1 MRSWCHET
9 VAKDWQKFRSS
20 ENYNKLAYHTEFP
33 WMADGKNGEVSM
45 NYATKNAKGEWEVLR
60 LYTFKSFEDGIY
72 RRDAVLETNLN
83 IKYNLADIP
92 LPNGVL
98 RIDRVSV
105 PSPTDIRLGHYTLSE
120 TFGKP
125 VIESKSNKV
134 PEATIISNG
143 EYSLAMINLTEWDK
157 TEVLHPEGIHPV
169 TYKCGLIQNEKH
181 IQNEE
186 VMVTLML
193 WKKGDKQFSKKELTP
208 VKSVKIADD
217 RNSVIVT
224 FADKSVKTVKF

>member
-1 MRSWCHET
+1 
-9 VAKDWQKFRSS
+9 
-20 ENYNKLAYHTEFP
+20 
-33 WMADGKNGEVSM
+33 MADGKNGEVSM

-125 VIESKSNKV
+125 VIESKSNKGSV
-134 PEATIISNG
+134 DVLNVITIASPE
-143 EYSLAMINLTEWDK
+143 
-157 TEVLHPEGIHPV
+157 
-169 TYKCGLIQNEKH
+169 
-181 IQNEE
+181 
-186 VMVTLML
+186 
-193 WKKGDKQFSKKELTP
+193 
-208 VKSVKIADD
+208 
-217 RNSVIVT
+217 
-224 FADKSVKTVKF
+224 